1 MLTARPLLEWAL
13 GPGQFGAIARGALP
27 SRVGE
32 KLLNRHAASA
42 RGVGVHQSGS
52 NGVPSPPQVR
62 RPSAPLLRSG
72 PSTAEVACSRRS
84 PPQVRAPF
92 PGSPVG
98 SSRIRP
104 ATRRRTRPS
113 SETHTLRAASR
124 PGARIISS
132 PRTSRPLHRPWRC
145 GSGRS
150 SARTPR
156 RASGRQPY
164 PRSTDQD
171 HSRSGEPVYGRR
183 RPDHRPEAG
192 SEVTTSR
199 TLNEWAAPD
208 DGARVGLLASNPRLL
223 VFTL

>member
-1 MLTARPLLEWAL
+1 MLTARPLLDWAL

-32 KLLNRHAASA
+32 KLLNRQAASA

-113 SETHTLRAASR
+113 SETHNLRAASR
-124 PGARIISS
+124 PRGEDHLVVPDIAPAS
-132 PRTSRPLHRPWRC
+132 PALAMWF
-145 GSGRS
+145 
-150 SARTPR
+150 
-156 RASGRQPY
+156 RAFQRKDSPAGFGPATL
-164 PRSTDQD
+164 STK
-171 HSRSGEPVYGRR
+171 
-183 RPDHRPEAG
+183 
-192 SEVTTSR
+192 
-199 TLNEWAAPD
+199 
-208 DGARVGLLASNPRLL
+208 
-223 VFTL
+223 F